1 MKQVFG
7 IRLVQVD
14 FTYKHKEQ
22 FCVLKLLLANELL
35 LERI

>member
-1 MKQVFG
+1 MKQVVG
-7 IRLVQVD
+7 NRLVQVD

-22 FCVLKLLLANELL
+22 ICVLKLLFANDLL